1 MSRKSARSFRLFGLV
16 IVLAVSGILTGSPA
30 HAEIQQQTT
39 DTYQQALSLFRE
51 GRYARAGDVLQTALE
66 AGGLGVNRASAW
78 LLLAAAQLGLDAP
91 RQAMTALNGLEREY
105 PDGPYV
111 LERRWLRG
119 RAHARAGRYFEA
131 AEIYAELTDD
141 DPEGAIGRAARDA
154 LAALV
159 TGPMSEADLQRLGL
173 EMTGSDLK
181 AWLIAVAAEALAERG
196 DLTRARRLLE
206 RIESE
211 APAGGYGEETAD
223 LLSDLAEH
231 FNRAGPPGFV
241 LGVLAP
247 LTGPEK
253 DYGREVIDAVR
264 LAIGG
269 SGLDVR
275 YAVRNTDGSYSGTI
289 RGTLALIEEEG
300 AHVILG
306 PVVEELALVAAGI
319 VEATDVPI
327 LLPYTQGSDAPSLGE
342 NVFQLQATPRLQGR
356 ALADAAID
364 SLGLLTFAVLNSV
377 TGIGPEFAEA
387 FMSRVDERGGNVIAH
402 EVYFP
407 ETTDYTVQLE
417 AIRRAGLVMSLADTS
432 NISLDDEFAI
442 EAANFDTAGAL
453 IPVGSVDAL
462 VVPGMDATNVSSIA
476 IQTEFNW
483 LVTTIMGG
491 PAWNSYTVLSQGRNY
506 VEGTIFT
513 DAYSTGVT
521 SMHQIDFANRFYA
534 AYGRQPGRTATF
546 AFDATQ
552 LALNAWQM
560 ASESSP
566 DRRRSLRTWLSGIEL
581 YEGASGPVNL
591 TRNGRVNDN
600 VFLLQIADGAIRPFA
615 RVGPPEH
622 P

>member
-1 MSRKSARSFRLFGLV
+1 MSRKSTRSSHLFDLA
-16 IVLAVSGILTGSPA
+16 IILAVSGILSVSSASAAIP
-30 HAEIQQQTT
+30 QQTT
-39 DTYQQALSLFRE
+39 DAYPQALSLFRE
-51 GRYARAGDVLQTALE
+51 GRYARAADVLQTALE
-66 AGGLGVNRASAW
+66 AGGLGASRASAW

-91 RQAMTALNGLEREY
+91 RLAITALDGLEREY

-119 RAHARAGRYFEA
+119 RAHTRAGSYFEA
-131 AEIYAELTDD
+131 AQLYRGLAED

-159 TGPMSEADLQRLGL
+159 TGPMSDADLQRLGL

-206 RIESE
+206 RVESE
-211 APAGGYGEETAD
+211 APVGGYGEDAAD
-223 LLSDLAEH
+223 LVRNLTER
-231 FNRAGPPGFV
+231 FNRAGPGGFV

-247 LTGPEK
+247 LTGPEE
-253 DYGREVIDAVR
+253 DYSREVVDAVR

-275 YAVRNTDGSYSGTI
+275 YVVRNTDGSFSGTI

-300 AHVILG
+300 AHIILG

-319 VEATDVPI
+319 AEAMDVPI
-327 LLPYTQGSDAPSLGE
+327 LLPYTQGADAPSLGE

-377 TGIGPEFAEA
+377 TGNGPYFADA
-387 FMSRVDERGGNVIAH
+387 FMSRVDEKGGNVIAH

-407 ETTDYTVQLE
+407 EATDFTVQLE

-432 NISLDDEFAI
+432 NIPLDDEYEI
-442 EAANFDTAGAL
+442 EAANYDTTGAL
-453 IPVGSVDAL
+453 IPVGSIDAL
-462 VVPGMDATNVSSIA
+462 VVPGLDATNVSSIA
-476 IQTEFNW
+476 IQTEFNN
-483 LVTTIMGG
+483 LVTTILGG

-513 DAYSTGVT
+513 DAFSIGLT
-521 SMHQIDFANRFYA
+521 SMHQIDFSNRFYA

-566 DRRRSLRTWLSGIEL
+566 DRRRSLRTWLTGVES

-600 VFLLQIADGAIRPFA
+600 VFLLQIADGAIRPYA
-615 RVGPPEH
+615 RIEPPEL